1 MVTKTIE
8 LKRTKRLI
16 LNEELLFRAN
26 KRPLKYSL
34 RVILAYAWKNLRNDL
49 RYLGSWIYWM
59 VVPLLWLIPY
69 AFQGKAL
76 LGDSESSFFLKYGGT
91 GDYFSYVALGFIL
104 FNIVDSAIWGAGNRL
119 RWEQKSGTFEY
130 IWMTP
135 ISRVELLLGSSFSE
149 LVWIAFVCTT
159 QFLILNFILSWTF
172 TIIQIL
178 LALVVIIVTL
188 AGLFSFSF
196 IFASIILIFK
206 EPGTLSE
213 LTDISLN
220 ILLPVRYPLR
230 ILPPFLRWI
239 GYTIP
244 FAYGF
249 FSIRAFT
256 LAREY
261 NLGFI
266 YLAIQLILSA
276 IMWMVGL
283 KIFKRIEYR
292 TRKIGQLG
300 AY

>member
-1 MVTKTIE
+1 M
-8 LKRTKRLI
+8 
-16 LNEELLFRAN
+16 
-26 KRPLKYSL
+26 
-34 RVILAYAWKNLRNDL
+34 
-49 RYLGSWIYWM
+49 
-59 VVPLLWLIPY
+59 
-69 AFQGKAL
+69 
-76 LGDSESSFFLKYGGT
+76 
-91 GDYFSYVALGFIL
+91 ALGFIL

-130 IWMTP
+130 IWITP